1 MKLKEKPRL
10 ELHYE
15 SDNIVIPCEK
25 GQAHELNELL
35 GNLNIDLEKDYSI
48 EIKVIRQRRSLDAN
62 AYYFKLCRECAYEKG
77 ISLTELHNK
86 NLANIGIAWEDNDGH
101 KHWVLQKDDDW
112 WLKQNEV
119 HFAPTDRT
127 ESRNGVVYRWFYLL
141 KPSHLFN
148 TKEMSI
154 LIDYIIQDAKSLGI
168 ETLTPFEAE
177 RMKQLWG
184 QNDGRP

>member
-1 MKLKEKPRL
+1 MKLKDKPRI
-10 ELHYE
+10 ELLYNQ
-15 SDNIVIPCEK
+15 DNIIIPCEK
-25 GQAHELNELL
+25 GQNTAIQRVLDSV
-35 GNLNIDLEKDYSI
+35 GKIDPNKEYTI
-48 EIKVIRQRRSLDAN
+48 EIKVVRQRRSLDAN

-184 QNDGRP
+184 K

>member
-1 MKLKEKPRL
+1 MKLKDRPRI
-10 ELHYE
+10 ELLYNQ
-15 SDNIVIPCEK
+15 DNIIIPCQK
-25 GQAHELNELL
+25 GQNTAIQRVLDSI
-35 GNLNIDLEKDYSI
+35 GRIDPNKEYTI
-48 EIKVIRQRRSLDAN
+48 EIKVVRQRRSLDAN

-141 KPSHLFN
+141 LPSHLMD
-148 TKEMSI
+148 TKEMSR
-154 LIDYIIQDAKSLGI
+154 LIDLVVTEAKQQGI
-168 ETLTPFEAE
+168 ETLTPDEIE

-184 QNDGRP
+184 K